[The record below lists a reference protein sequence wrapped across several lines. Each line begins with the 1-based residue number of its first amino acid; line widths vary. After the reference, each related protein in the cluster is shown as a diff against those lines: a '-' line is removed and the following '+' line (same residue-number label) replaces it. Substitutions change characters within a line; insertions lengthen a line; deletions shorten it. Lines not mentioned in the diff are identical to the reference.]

1 MANGQRIGQ
10 SDWQLSFFS
19 GVQEESRPR
28 HRSALYTISSLRI
41 AFLCNDRKKR
51 DTHTQ
56 KRPQIK
62 SYPLCAIA
70 FLCVTTSNVTT
81 LPHSNGTE
89 EARGLTAIGLII
101 RWKEEHITFE
111 NVYGSLSCRR
121 RRRRADVDARIYL
134 FRDNRIE
141 DKTIHVM
148 RLVSIIISVMHR
160 RGITSARRL
169 LDQEGAERRRSA
181 FDHHADAAS
190 FRVVIHRLR
199 YSRPRFHVI
208 MTHQRSRVI
217 EPEDAPTTTT
227 TGAAI
232 EWEAA
237 LSFSRHSLSLC
248 RYRVRNCCFY
258 DGSGAAKEANKK
270 PSIRTHSVEL

>member
-1 MANGQRIGQ
+1 M
-10 SDWQLSFFS
+10 
-19 GVQEESRPR
+19 
-28 HRSALYTISSLRI
+28 
-41 AFLCNDRKKR
+41 
-51 DTHTQ
+51 
-56 KRPQIK
+56 
-62 SYPLCAIA
+62 
-70 FLCVTTSNVTT
+70 
-81 LPHSNGTE
+81 
-89 EARGLTAIGLII
+89 
-101 RWKEEHITFE
+101 
-111 NVYGSLSCRR
+111 YGSLSCRR

-227 TGAAI
+227 TGARLNGKQHSRFHDT
-232 EWEAA
+232 
-237 LSFSRHSLSLC
+237 LSVSLSSTKLLFLRRQWSC
-248 RYRVRNCCFY
+248 QR
-258 DGSGAAKEANKK
+258 GE
-270 PSIRTHSVEL
+270 